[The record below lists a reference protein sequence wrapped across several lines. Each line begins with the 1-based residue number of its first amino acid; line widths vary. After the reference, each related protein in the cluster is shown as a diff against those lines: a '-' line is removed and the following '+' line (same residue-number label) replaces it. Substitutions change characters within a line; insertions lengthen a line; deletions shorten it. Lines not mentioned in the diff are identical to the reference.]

1 MTIQIE
7 SNQIQDSAIVSSKI
21 ASSAISAAKLAADC
35 IDESK
40 ISDNAIQSEHISSSS
55 VLEAALAS
63 GAVAFGKLKS
73 ADVETSLTGGSAKLA
88 TAQAIKTYIDAS
100 SAGMEILDDVIDS
113 VNASAAPPTSNSGD
127 RYIIVSAST
136 PNAGWGGLSFADGDV
151 LEYNGTAWTL
161 DTDVSVEG
169 ASKSLLAWNTT
180 DGIWYKLSAGES
192 SWTEH
197 GGLAGVTAGT
207 GLGKSGNTLNVQ
219 YDDTTIGVD
228 GSDQLYLKDG
238 SVAGSKL
245 ATNGVAADKINKS
258 SSLTDA
264 GSGALGLDSS
274 VAGNGLSLSSQV
286 MSVQTNGSTINSS
299 ASGIKVAASG
309 ITSTELAN
317 GSVSG
322 SIIATNGVAADKI
335 NTDSS
340 LTDTGAGALGLAD
353 GAVSTGKLADD
364 SVTAAK
370 VGFASNW
377 DVLSPDGSATS
388 FDLGETIDSAFAMLI
403 VVRNGIVLKQV
414 MSSPS
419 GQDEYS
425 VSLTGGSGGVTQL
438 NFGSAPTNGADL
450 RAWYMA

>member
-1 MTIQIE
+1 MAIQIA
-7 SNQIQDSAIVSSKI
+7 SNQIQDSAVTAGKI
-21 ASSAISAAKLAADC
+21 ASAAISSAKLAADC

-73 ADVETSLTGGSAKLA
+73 ADVETSLTGSSSKIA
-88 TAQAIKTYIDAS
+88 TAQAIKNYIDAS

-113 VNASAAPPTSNSGD
+113 VNASSAPPSTNTGD
-127 RYIIVSAST
+127 RYIIADSSS
-136 PNAGWGGLSFADGDV
+136 PNSGWGGLSFADGDV
-151 LEYNGTAWTL
+151 LQYNGSAWTL
-161 DTDVSVEG
+161 DTDVSAEG
-169 ASKSLLAWNTT
+169 ASKSLLTWNTT
-180 DGIWYKLSAGES
+180 DGIWYKLSPGTS
-192 SWTEH
+192 TWTEH
-197 GGLAGVTAGT
+197 GGLAGVTAGAALT
-207 GLGKSGNTLNVQ
+207 KSGNTLNVAV
-219 YDDTTIGVD
+219 DDSTIAIS
-228 GSDQLYLKDG
+228 SDQLILKDG
-238 SVAGSKL
+238 AVSGSKI
-245 ATNGVAADKINKS
+245 ATNGVSADKINKA

-264 GSGALGLDSS
+264 GAGALGLDSS
-274 VAGNGLSLSSQV
+274 VAGNGIDLTSQV
-286 MSVQTNGSTINSS
+286 LSVQTNGSTINSS
-299 ASGIKVAASG
+299 SSGIKVAASG

-317 GSVSG
+317 ASVSG

-335 NTDSS
+335 NKDSS
-340 LTDTGAGALGLAD
+340 LTDVGAGALGLAD
-353 GAVSTGKLADD
+353 GAVSTAKLADD

-377 DVLSPDGSATS
+377 DTLSPNGSATA
-388 FDLGETIDSAFAMLI
+388 FDLSETIDSAFAMLI

-414 MSSPS
+414 ASSPS